1 MTRAARVLGLIYCF
15 VLVSTISSLSQST
28 DATAATSSSSPAAFV
43 YVQTQGSSGP
53 INAYSANSS
62 GVLSTISGSP
72 FSMTGLMIGSN
83 RYQFIS
89 LGTNDIHAY
98 KVGSNGAIGDQVSV
112 IDTADYAGGVCGTS
126 SGTAGAVLDHTGKYL
141 YVTLASVDETC
152 AAYQSYIINSDGAF
166 SFDGDT
172 EITWQGCPTGCGNF
186 GFDPPSILG
195 SESFAYSQYADTFQT
210 LVSGFRRESSGTLEY
225 LPNFTWTAPAVTGGY
240 IAMSP
245 DASPTGNYVVLEL
258 FPEDVSPPQLG
269 SFTVNSQGNLTT
281 TNTSSNMPT
290 SSLNEPSTTFSPSGN
305 LFVAYG
311 TMSGGSNG
319 KGAIEIYKFNGAAPL
334 TLWKTLLD
342 GTPINQV
349 GWDGANHMYAISTTE
364 NKLYV
369 FTVTSTSVTE
379 TSSVSI
385 GAPYRMIVVSE

>member
-1 MTRAARVLGLIYCF
+1 MTHAVRVFGLIYCF
-15 VLVSTISSLSQST
+15 VLGSTISSLSQST

-89 LGTNDIHAY
+89 LGTNDIHSY
-98 KVGSNGAIGDQVSV
+98 KVASNGAIGDQLSV

-141 YVTLASVDETC
+141 YVTLTSVDENC
-152 AAYQSYIINSDGAF
+152 AAYQSYIINSAGAF

-172 EITWQGCPTGCGNF
+172 EITWQGCPTGCGF
-186 GFDPPSILG
+186 FMFTPPSILG
-195 SESFAYSQYADTFQT
+195 SETFAYSQYQNTTGPF
-210 LVSGFRRESSGTLEY
+210 LSGFRRESSGTLEY
-225 LPNFTWTAPAVTGGY
+225 LPYLIWNESSALGDDIPTA
-240 IAMSP
+240 P
-245 DASPTGNYVVLEL
+245 DASPTGNYVVLQL
-258 FPEDVSPPQLG
+258 LPEDVNPPQLG
-269 SFTVNSQGNLTT
+269 SFTPNSQGILST

-290 SSLNEPSTTFSPSGN
+290 SSLIGPSTTFSPSGN

-311 TMSGGSNG
+311 NDGGSNG

-385 GAPYRMIVVSE
+385 PSPYKLTVVSE

>member
-1 MTRAARVLGLIYCF
+1 MTHAVRAIGLIYCI

-28 DATAATSSSSPAAFV
+28 DATAATSSSSPTAFV

-62 GVLSTISGSP
+62 GELSTISGSP

-83 RYQFIS
+83 RSQFIS

-98 KVGSNGAIGDQVSV
+98 KVGANGAIGAQLSV
-112 IDTADYAGGVCGTS
+112 IDTADYAGGACGTS
-126 SGTAGAVLDHTGKYL
+126 SGTTGAELDHTGKYL
-141 YVTLASVDETC
+141 YVTLASVYEPC

-172 EITWQGCPTGCGNF
+172 EITWQACPTGCGGI
-186 GFDPPSILG
+186 GFVPPSILG
-195 SESFAYSQYADTFQT
+195 SESFAYSQYQT
-210 LVSGFRRESSGTLEY
+210 TYQPIVTGFRRESSGSLEY
-225 LPNFTWTAPAVTGGY
+225 EPNITWTAPPITGGY
-240 IAMSP
+240 VPNSP
-245 DASPTGNYVVLEL
+245 DASPTGNYVVLQL

-269 SFTVNSQGNLTT
+269 SFTVNPQGNLSS

-290 SSLNEPSTTFSPSGN
+290 SSLNGPSTTFSPSGN

-311 TMSGGSNG
+311 TSGGSNG

-379 TSSVSI
+379 TSSVTI
-385 GAPYRMIVVSE
+385 ELPYQLIVVSE